1 MEEQKKEKTIYTDA
15 YIVES
20 TRPSEIVGGND
31 VFVQEA
37 LHFAENELR
46 LTLPTIRFDFG
57 SEELSNDV
65 AATKILTEKS
75 VLYHLLKSESVEYRT
90 VLTDAFGRP
99 KAQNGLGMLLLA
111 KQLNDTSDVSLK
123 IVKPE
128 QEEISVKLNKNIALE
143 VAGVALDA
151 LDQGLRIDFSEDENL
166 KTLFKLSSKDK
177 VSQKEGVAAIQA
189 INSFVS
195 KHITD
200 ENQKKKVYSE
210 LDNKPHHLVI
220 VNVQSSEKPVSLLD
234 LKDKN
239 SDDILSTLKNV
250 NVYTLT
256 KTNSVIHKPK
266 INLPL

>member
-37 LHFAENELR
+37 LHFAENELK

-75 VLYHLLKSESVEYRT
+75 VLYHLLKNESVQYRT

-111 KQLNDTSDVSLK
+111 QKLNDTSDVSLK

-128 QEEISVKLNKNIALE
+128 QEEIIVKLNKNIALE
-143 VAGVALDA
+143 VAGVA

-166 KTLFKLSSKDK
+166 KTLFKLSSKEK

-189 INSFVS
+189 INSFIS

-200 ENQKKKVYSE
+200 DDQKKKVYSE
-210 LDNKPHHLVI
+210 LDNKPYHLVI

-250 NVYTLT
+250 NVYTPT